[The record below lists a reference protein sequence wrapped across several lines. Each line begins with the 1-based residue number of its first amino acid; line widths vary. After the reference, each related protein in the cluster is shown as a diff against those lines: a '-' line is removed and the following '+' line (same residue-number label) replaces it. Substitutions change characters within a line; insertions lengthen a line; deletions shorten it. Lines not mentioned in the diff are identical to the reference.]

1 MWIMRTSCVQRL
13 QQFSH
18 SEGHTQ
24 LTDWRR
30 SNPIQSRCKYL
41 NMWVSEYVSIWVSEQ
56 MSTWV
61 CKWACDCDC
70 RRKRKEKLK
79 TENHGSVDRWSTCC
93 NCWIGSLRLNDSI
106 RSCHLKRS
114 ETWTIATP
122 PSSHGELHKKPHKHH
137 VSNINGVPRS
147 GLPYQL
153 LLLLLLLPLLLLHC
167 TPNWSS
173 KLQFNPF
180 TTALSGC
187 AINLYWA
194 QNVREIRKA
203 KTE

>member
-30 SNPIQSRCKYL
+30 SNPIQSKPD
-41 NMWVSEYVSIWVSEQ
+41 VSIWICEYLSEWANEYMSMQ
-56 MSTWV
+56 MGLRLRLQ
-61 CKWACDCDC
+61 A
-70 RRKRKEKLK
+70 KEKRK
-79 TENHGSVDRWSTCC
+79 TENGKPWIRGSMIYVLQLLDRISPIERF
-93 NCWIGSLRLNDSI
+93 NSQLS
-106 RSCHLKRS
+106 SKRS

-122 PSSHGELHKKPHKHH
+122 PSSHGDLHKKPHKHH